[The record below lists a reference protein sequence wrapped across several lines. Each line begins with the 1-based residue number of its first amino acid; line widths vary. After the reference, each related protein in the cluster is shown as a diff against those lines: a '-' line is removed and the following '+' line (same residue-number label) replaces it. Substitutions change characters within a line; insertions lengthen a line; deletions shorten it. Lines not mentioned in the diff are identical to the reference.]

1 LQGFDFKLLSDKVT
15 RLQSIIFR
23 MDETLL
29 NERLDIATKVAH
41 LSKQIDQASQ
51 VREEIYLMITNSEV
65 KKIYGHITEKEKN
78 S

>member
-1 LQGFDFKLLSDKVT
+1 
-15 RLQSIIFR
+15 

>member
-1 LQGFDFKLLSDKVT
+1 MEFNFNMLSEKVD

-29 NERLDIATKVAH
+29 NEKMDVATKVAH

-51 VREEIYLMITNSEV
+51 IREEIYLMITSSEV
-65 KKIYGHITEKEKN
+65 KKKYGHITEKENN